1 MPRNLFALATT
12 LAMTVA
18 GCVDGDDFG
27 GAGGNGG
34 GFGGAGGSGGS
45 SAGLSLGRDI
55 CVEAAREQGL
65 TIARIDSVEEYGFG
79 TGAPRGVQVR
89 MQIRRDPISLN
100 LEPRVCRFTYSN
112 GLADIS
118 RT

>member
-1 MPRNLFALATT
+1 MTRKLFALAAALTMT
-12 LAMTVA
+12 LA

-27 GAGGNGG
+27 GSGGSG
-34 GFGGAGGSGGS
+34 GFGGAGGSGGP

-55 CVEAAREQGL
+55 CVETAREQGL

-79 TGAPRGVQVR
+79 NGAPRGVQVR